1 MHFLCI
7 SLNSFCFC
15 LIHSL
20 SHSVNVPFLTIMCV
34 HLTVCLFLFL
44 FVHVCRHMIVLYP
57 VNELLH
63 VYISLHSLKFRN
75 LYNTGYS
82 ETVMLHTHRILILLS
97 LVLSMSFSFSGSVSF
112 SPNLCVPIYICFPV
126 YIKCFCFACLYLSPH
141 FRTLWSLFWT
151 EDLYEVSR

>member
-1 MHFLCI
+1 MLHAFLVHLI
-7 SLNSFCFC
+7 AFFLLLS

-20 SHSVNVPFLTIMCV
+20 SHSVNVPFLTLVCV

-44 FVHVCRHMIVLYP
+44 FVHVCMHMIVLYP

-82 ETVMLHTHRILILLS
+82 ETVMLHTLQILIILSLLLS
-97 LVLSMSFSFSGSVSF
+97 L
-112 SPNLCVPIYICFPV
+112 
-126 YIKCFCFACLYLSPH
+126 
-141 FRTLWSLFWT
+141 SLFLILWVCV
-151 EDLYEVSR
+151 LFS